1 MGQRFCSRCGAEVED
16 VGGFCLLGH
25 SLKLSPMTQQRAEGP
40 RLHTSDTYEPLRPDP
55 RPEPAR
61 PPASPERV
69 TLAAP
74 PPPPP
79 PPLPDDLAEQTKG
92 RIDDL
97 WAGLEDSAASPSDP
111 ITAFA
116 PNTRMY
122 WGPEVTK
129 LRKRRFKRS

>member
-25 SLKLSPMTQQRAEGP
+25 SLQLPAVTQQSAEAP

-61 PPASPERV
+61 PSGSPD
-69 TLAAP
+69 LAAPPAAP

-79 PPLPDDLAEQTKG
+79 PPPAADDFRAQTKS
-92 RIDDL
+92 RINDL
-97 WAGLEDSAASPSDP
+97 WADFDDSAPSPADP

-116 PNTRMY
+116 PNSRMY
-122 WGPEVTK
+122 WGPELK
-129 LRKRRFKRS
+129 KRHRR